1 VTHCLF
7 LCLEK
12 GKADSLKFEWL
23 LTPWSKCSQTCGGS
37 GFQVRAVQC
46 IVRHNNV
53 TKSVEASL
61 CEDAGLANPDTPDAT
76 KPLTLAS
83 SSNNRQ
89 PATVQKCGLDTCPH
103 WVAGSWTPC
112 HQSRCFTWNTGI
124 IIKEKSICWNC
135 GCPSR
140 HLLHPTGIS
149 FHFISF
155 RFISFVALQKRQ
167 LDCVMDNGTLLD
179 AILCS
184 DRDRPS
190 QKRECFNENCRGAW
204 KVSDWSHVSH
214 DVFSTTFH
222 SRLHYQLARKSLVVV
237 VVDLFMPGRNNSNN
251 NNNT

>member
-1 VTHCLF
+1 MSRVNRNSIAGDGKRKRDGRFLEKKKRRAGIFIFFTSSCNFYFYFFAINCIVTHCLF

-76 KPLTLAS
+76 RPSSLAS
-83 SSNNRQ
+83 SSNNNRQ

-124 IIKEKSICWNC
+124 KIKIKS
-135 GCPSR
+135 
-140 HLLHPTGIS
+140 HLLGTLAGIAVVHHAISCIQPECLYIS

-155 RFISFVALQKRQ
+155 HL
-167 LDCVMDNGTLLD
+167 
-179 AILCS
+179 
-184 DRDRPS
+184 
-190 QKRECFNENCRGAW
+190 
-204 KVSDWSHVSH
+204 
-214 DVFSTTFH
+214 
-222 SRLHYQLARKSLVVV
+222 
-237 VVDLFMPGRNNSNN
+237 
-251 NNNT
+251 

>member
-1 VTHCLF
+1 
-7 LCLEK
+7 
-12 GKADSLKFEWL
+12 LKFEWL

-61 CEDAGLANPDTPDAT
+61 CEDAGLANPDAPGV
-76 KPLTLAS
+76 KGRPS
-83 SSNNRQ
+83 M

-112 HQSRCFTWNTGI
+112 HQSRCFTWNTGNQSNI
-124 IIKEKSICWNC
+124 QMSHLTSAC
-135 GCPSR
+135 GWP
-140 HLLHPTGIS
+140 PTGMILIS
-149 FHFISF
+149 S
-155 RFISFVALQKRQ
+155 ISFVCAALQKRQ
-167 LDCVMDNGTLLD
+167 LDCVMDNGTSLDPLL
-179 AILCS
+179 CG

-214 DVFSTTFH
+214 ELFVPNEWLLLFH
-222 SRLHYQLARKSLVVV
+222 STRAVVV
-237 VVDLFMPGRNNSNN
+237 VVALTWSGNDSNN